1 MITMAAIYIAGVIS
15 GIVLII
21 IALVGWIHKSAI
33 AVQNRKTNVGKQEH
47 TYTDPTALED
57 YRTNRHRRRRGPS
70 TSVA

>member
-33 AVQNRKTNVGKQEH
+33 AVKNRKPNDGKQEH
-47 TYTDPTALED
+47 TYTGPTALED
-57 YRTNRHRRRRGPS
+57 YRANRHRRRRGSS